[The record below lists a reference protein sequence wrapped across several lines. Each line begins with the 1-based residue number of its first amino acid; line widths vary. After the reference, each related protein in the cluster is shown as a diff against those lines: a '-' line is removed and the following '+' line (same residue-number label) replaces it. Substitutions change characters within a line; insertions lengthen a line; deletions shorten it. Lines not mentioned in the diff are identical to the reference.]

1 MSYVHLYMYVQTAIT
16 GDTEDHNGEFRVVD
30 GVLQKTPDVVH
41 VDDVHNL
48 FSRVPAEG
56 RQCAN
61 CNDVGSS

>member
-1 MSYVHLYMYVQTAIT
+1 MYFQTAVDE
-16 GDTEDHNGEFRVVD
+16 DTEDRATDPLGEVEVTVD
-30 GVLQKTPDVVH
+30 GVLRPTADVLH
-41 VDDVHNL
+41 VDNVHNL